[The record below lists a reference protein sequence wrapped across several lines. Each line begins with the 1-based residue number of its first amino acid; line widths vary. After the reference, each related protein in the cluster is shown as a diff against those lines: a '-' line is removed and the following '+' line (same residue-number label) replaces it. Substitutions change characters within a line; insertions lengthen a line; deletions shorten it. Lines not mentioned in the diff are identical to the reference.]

1 MAVATPEPD
10 GGLESAAWVEVPLLV
25 AVPCG
30 SGWLALK
37 RRILV
42 ALRRPGAGRVL
53 PQSGRYSD
61 DWLEYAGLALR
72 CALRLGGKSLPGAPG
87 ADLLVARPGEPARP
101 ASPGAPDRAL
111 AGGSASFP
119 IALALAWAL
128 ARATGGRA
136 TAGGT
141 APAAAAFPAVYASGY
156 LAGEDGRLLPGRAD
170 VVGAK
175 AALLEHLHP
184 GGDYIF
190 FVPPHGAEPRRST
203 TVVPDVGGALA
214 VLGARAA
221 APAAGGDA
229 RRREIG
235 T

>member
-1 MAVATPEPD
+1 MVGRGRASWGAKMAVGTPETG
-10 GGLESAAWVEVPLLV
+10 GGLEPAAWVEIPLLA

-42 ALRRPGAGRVL
+42 APRRPGTGVVL
-53 PQSGRYSD
+53 PQSGRYSS
-61 DWLEYAGLALR
+61 DWLDYAGLALR
-72 CALRLGGKSLPGAPG
+72 CALRLGGAGLPGSPG
-87 ADLLVARPGEPARP
+87 ADLLVARPAD
-101 ASPGAPDRAL
+101 PGDPGRAAERAL

-119 IALALAWAL
+119 IALALALVLAL
-128 ARATGGRA
+128 
-136 TAGGT
+136 
-141 APAAAAFPAVYASGY
+141 APAAAAPPAVYASGC

-184 GGDYIF
+184 AGDYVF
-190 FVPPHGAEPRRST
+190 FVPPHGAEPRRGT
-203 TVVPDVGGALA
+203 TVVPDVRGALA
-214 VLGARAA
+214 VLGVRAG

-229 RRREIG
+229 RRRGIG